1 LISPTRARS
10 SAICSPRA
18 CQSAHCRA
26 ALRCIRNR
34 ARAPTGP
41 NAEGQKKHSLCLGS
55 RCPSGMAHARGVRP
69 SRLYR
74 ACAHACQR
82 GEPRSSP
89 AAAQQPFSQD
99 DSTIYS
105 PTIASRTRALDPVL
119 RIRHLFTLKPTW
131 TLPELSPYL
140 QYAPASL
147 PALRNALHA
156 KLIGANCR
164 KDPPPAPTMLLP
176 FSDH

>member
-1 LISPTRARS
+1 MVFGRPAFTVHVRMHANVESRDRALQPLS
-10 SAICSPRA
+10 SHPR
-18 CQSAHCRA
+18 RMT
-26 ALRCIRNR
+26 
-34 ARAPTGP
+34 APFI
-41 NAEGQKKHSLCLGS
+41 L
-55 RCPSGMAHARGVRP
+55 
-69 SRLYR
+69 
-74 ACAHACQR
+74 
-82 GEPRSSP
+82 P
-89 AAAQQPFSQD
+89 A
-99 DSTIYS
+99 
-105 PTIASRTRALDPVL
+105 IASRTRALDPVL

-164 KDPPPAPTMLLP
+164 KDRPPAPTMLLP